1 MNSLRYRLEKYGFRV
16 CSRLADF
23 LGIKSKHVRLA
34 FIYSSFFGLGIGFF
48 IYLVLAF
55 WMRLK
60 DIVYSK
66 RSSVFDLWSL
76 NQTIIYEKNIS
87 LKFF

>member
-1 MNSLRYRLEKYGFRV
+1 MNSLRYSLEKYGFRV

-55 WMRLK
+55 ELE
-60 DIVYSK
+60 
-66 RSSVFDLWSL
+66 RSFLLDLNSFTSFETS
-76 NQTIIYEKNIS
+76 NNR
-87 LKFF
+87 

>member
-1 MNSLRYRLEKYGFRV
+1 MNKLRYSLEKYGFRV
-16 CSRLADF
+16 CSRVADF

-60 DIVYSK
+60 DIVYSR
-66 RSSVFDLWSL
+66 RSSVFAL
-76 NQTIIYEKNIS
+76 
-87 LKFF
+87 

>member
-1 MNSLRYRLEKYGFRV
+1 MVKMETKYINKLRYSLEKYGFRV
-16 CSRLADF
+16 CSRVADF

-60 DIVYSK
+60 DIVYSR
-66 RSSVFDLWSL
+66 RSSVFDL
-76 NQTIIYEKNIS
+76 
-87 LKFF
+87 

>member
-1 MNSLRYRLEKYGFRV
+1 MNRLRYRLEKYGFRV

-55 WMRLK
+55 WMRIK

-66 RSSVFDLWSL
+66 RSSVFDLWKL
-76 NQTIIYEKNIS
+76 NRSNN
-87 LKFF
+87 